1 VSDVTA
7 PMGGKIIDVK
17 VKAGDKVGENDE
29 VVILEA
35 MKMELPVVAGVSG
48 IVKEVKCKQGD
59 AVEADAVMIVLE

>member
-1 VSDVTA
+1 MSDVTA

-17 VKAGDKVGENDE
+17 VNVGDKVGENDE

-48 IVKEVKCKQGD
+48 TVKEVKCKQGD
-59 AVEADAVMIVLE
+59 AVEADAVLIVLE